1 MAIRNDASLRGK
13 IRAIAKRE
21 GLRPQEVLQMFLFE
35 HLLLR
40 LEKTSYVDKFI
51 LKGGLLISSM
61 IGGWCQW
68 VVAMSSLNASVG
80 VR

>member
-40 LEKTSYVDKFI
+40 LEKT
-51 LKGGLLISSM
+51 GSS
-61 IGGWCQW
+61 
-68 VVAMSSLNASVG
+68 
-80 VR
+80 

>member
-40 LEKTSYVDKFI
+40 LEKRRM
-51 LKGGLLISSM
+51 LISSFSK
-61 IGGWCQW
+61 
-68 VVAMSSLNASVG
+68 VAC
-80 VR
+80 

>member
-35 HLLLR
+35 R
-40 LEKTSYVDKFI
+40 
-51 LKGGLLISSM
+51 
-61 IGGWCQW
+61 WCQW